1 MTMKYRAALLVY
13 LALLWPAHLAHAQ
26 QSAAPAPLAAEAHL
40 DAQLLRALLEEV
52 RQLRLAVQKGSL
64 SQHRSQLLLERI
76 ARQQD
81 RVEGLNAEIEQVREQ
96 LQVLSQPGRY
106 DEELKGMEE
115 AISSNAR
122 SRSSGRPTRKSWN
135 ASASASAPWRR
146 ACKRSRPGLPSCRS
160 SWRPSSVRWISRS
173 PKRAGANS
181 AAGFPWVPA
190 RRSRSGQAGYSHNK

>member
-115 AISSNAR
+115 AISRAR
-122 SRSSGRPTRKSWN
+122 NPQE
-135 ASASASAPWRR
+135 R
-146 ACKRSRPGLPSCRS
+146 ARLEEAYDALKRSLEEQRQADQKELERQ
-160 SWRPSSVRWISRS
+160 RERE
-173 PKRAGANS
+173 RAL
-181 AAGFPWVPA
+181 AARLQTEQA
-190 RRSRSGQAGYSHNK
+190 RLAELQEQLEAIEREMDKQVAETRRGQ